1 MSVEERNQAAELL
14 AAFWQLDADGKA
26 KALTYVNAYQDGK
39 AAALRQIA
47 KEAISKCPSSTSSET
62 PTTA

>member
-26 KALTYVNAYQDGK
+26 KALTYVNAYQAGK

-47 KEAISKCPSSTSSET
+47 KEAISKCPGSTSSET

>member
-1 MSVEERNQAAELL
+1 MSLDERKQAEELL
-14 AAFWQLDADGKA
+14 TTFYQLDGEGKE
-26 KALTYVNAYQDGK
+26 KALTYVNAYQAGK

-47 KEAISKCPSSTSSET
+47 KEAISKCPGSTSSET

>member
-1 MSVEERNQAAELL
+1 MSAEERAQAEELL
-14 AAFWQLDADGKA
+14 TTFYQLDEEGRRKA
-26 KALTYVNAYQDGK
+26 ITYVTAYQDGK

-47 KEAISKCPSSTSSET
+47 KEAISKCPGSTSSET